1 MSISALDTISLPD
14 SFEPNSH
21 DSFAHPHN
29 CDNSWRIV
37 QKQNPR
43 LPSYNNSFNLD
54 LREIAKGK
62 KCFRHLNLNDLL
74 ARILHSSTKAFSSKL
89 TKAMFNSRWSVK
101 FLRPKKVARKMKLK
115 NLLVVSLSLLLLVA
129 MATPAMA
136 HPSFYWAEVTV
147 EGDCDVNA

>member
-62 KCFRHLNLNDLL
+62 SVFDILISMISLL
-74 ARILHSSTKAFSSKL
+74 AFFIVALKL
-89 TKAMFNSRWSVK
+89 SVQ
-101 FLRPKKVARKMKLK
+101 
-115 NLLVVSLSLLLLVA
+115 NLLKQCLIVGGQLN
-129 MATPAMA
+129 
-136 HPSFYWAEVTV
+136 F
-147 EGDCDVNA
+147 